1 MKGADMGVPV
11 RSFATVVAIASLGA
25 AVISPPVPSQE
36 PRGAPAVRLAADAVP
51 LGAIPLGFLRNQLVF
66 CSLICPSIV
75 QLVTTVPLGAAQ
87 APIAFAGALQSGSLL
102 RALGAAAESVTA
114 PADAAT
120 TGIITPDVFIVVPKS
135 IGKTLEVAVVQAIN
149 VGEAALRPGELGPA
163 VETARTKILQ
173 ALDEPATFPP
183 SDLPTGAQ
191 GVLEVAAV
199 AAISITDAVA
209 FQAGELLLAGV
220 VHTAN
225 VAATELAN
233 TGDPGAALAAG
244 VSAAGVAVAQAG
256 GVVADAVN
264 AAAADLRAAT
274 QPRPATPAG
283 MTATA
288 ATPERATATTPER
301 QTAATPERHRTSER
315 NASAPKSMKVRA
327 TEHRANGRA
336 GEKEGKHVRAHHSHE

>member
-1 MKGADMGVPV
+1 
-11 RSFATVVAIASLGA
+11 
-25 AVISPPVPSQE
+25 
-36 PRGAPAVRLAADAVP
+36 
-51 LGAIPLGFLRNQLVF
+51 
-66 CSLICPSIV
+66 
-75 QLVTTVPLGAAQ
+75 
-87 APIAFAGALQSGSLL
+87 
-102 RALGAAAESVTA
+102 
-114 PADAAT
+114 
-120 TGIITPDVFIVVPKS
+120 
-135 IGKTLEVAVVQAIN
+135 VVQAID
-149 VGEAALRPGELGPA
+149 VGQAALRPGELGPA

-209 FQAGELLLAGV
+209 FQAGELLLAGA

-244 VSAAGVAVAQAG
+244 VSAVSAAVAQAG

-274 QPRPATPAG
+274 HPRPVTTAG
-283 MTATA
+283 MTAT
-288 ATPERATATTPER
+288 PTTPER
-301 QTAATPERHRTSER
+301 LRTSER
-315 NASAPKSMKVRA
+315 SASAPKPMKVRA
-327 TEHRANGRA
+327 TEHRDNGRA
-336 GEKEGKHVRAHHSHE
+336 GEKEGKHVQAHHSHE